1 MIVAGGIYSEVCV
14 APPSHSLFGSGG
26 RAALALTGLT
36 PSVDLHAFQPAR
48 LADEV
53 FPNFEPFGVA
63 VHLYPCADRIHFH
76 YLHPLARPR
85 ISPIPLPTAG
95 TVEIEGAKV
104 LRFGCLEGD
113 FRTVAGMAVY
123 DPQSAVAPASFRAN
137 GSKAERLAIVLN
149 RAELRAAT
157 ETSEMSAAA
166 SRLREIEG
174 AEIIVVKAGPD
185 GAYIQSHDGLV
196 GHVPAYEASAIHKVG
211 SGDTFSAA
219 FAYYWMQAGQSAVEA
234 VQLASLHTAEYVET
248 RRAIFGPD
256 PAKRRPKKRFAEVSA
271 LVVLGREG
279 ASARWL
285 LDEALSGL
293 WDLGVTT
300 RIYPG
305 TVADAARDLRKDEVL
320 LLLDPGP
327 ALSRAAEVL
336 KPFGQRVI
344 AYCEQS
350 SGDNVE
356 PEASKVEIKR
366 ELASALYAVAWASA
380 A

>member
-1 MIVAGGIYSEVCV
+1 MIVTGGIYSEICV

-36 PSVDLHAFQPAR
+36 PSVDLHAFQPAK

-85 ISPIPLPTAG
+85 ISPIPLPAAG

-113 FRTVAGMAVY
+113 FKTVAGMAVY
-123 DPQSAVAPASFRAN
+123 DPQTAVAPVAFRAN
-137 GSKAERLAIVLN
+137 GSTAERLAIVLN

-157 ETSEMSAAA
+157 GLSEMSAAV
-166 SRLREIEG
+166 SHLREVEG
-174 AEIIVVKAGPD
+174 AEIVVVKAGPD
-185 GAYIQSHDGLV
+185 GAYVHSDEGLV

-219 FAYYWMQAGQSAVEA
+219 FAYYWMQAGKSAIEA

-248 RRAIFGPD
+248 RRAIFGAD
-256 PAKRRPKKRFAEVSA
+256 PAMRKPQTRSAEVSA
-271 LVVLGREG
+271 LVALGREG

-285 LDEALSGL
+285 LDEAVSGL
-293 WDLGVTT
+293 GDLGVAT
-300 RIYPG
+300 RVHPG
-305 TVADAARDLRKDEVL
+305 TIADAASDLRRGEVL
-320 LLLDPGP
+320 LLLDPGT
-327 ALSRAAEVL
+327 ALKDATDVLGTASRSIIV
-336 KPFGQRVI
+336 
-344 AYCEQS
+344 YCEA
-350 SGDNVE
+350 
-356 PEASKVEIKR
+356 ASDVDAAIKGVTLEIKR
-366 ELASALYAVAWASA
+366 ELASALYAVAWASPD
-380 A
+380 